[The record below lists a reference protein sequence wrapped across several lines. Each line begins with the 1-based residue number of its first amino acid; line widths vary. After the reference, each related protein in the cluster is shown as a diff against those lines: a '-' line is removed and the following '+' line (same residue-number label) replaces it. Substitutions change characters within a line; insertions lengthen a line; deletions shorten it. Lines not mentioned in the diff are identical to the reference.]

1 MSTDVG
7 IFHVQRH
14 PLFKSCLPVRD
25 GMGKSGPMNPLRMIS
40 FKKPVTGAY
49 LHGVDSRDPGLA
61 VKMQT
66 LQTLPQK

>member
-1 MSTDVG
+1 
-7 IFHVQRH
+7 
-14 PLFKSCLPVRD
+14 
-25 GMGKSGPMNPLRMIS
+25 MNPLRMIS